1 MEKNEDD
8 YINSQSDIINT
19 ENRKIVL
26 ERIKKY
32 ICEIVKNDGTKGI
45 GFLCRIPYQ
54 DKCNSFPALITSSHI
69 LSSKDLTFFEEAEKV
84 MTLKNGDLVFNY
96 DTDLQILKNLKVL
109 KL

>member
-1 MEKNEDD
+1 MEKKEDD

-19 ENRKIVL
+19 EERKIVL

-32 ICEIVKNDGTKGI
+32 ICEIVKNDGKKGI

-69 LSSKDLTFFEEAEKV
+69 LSSKDLEMIKKFKFS
-84 MTLKNGDLVFNY
+84 
-96 DTDLQILKNLKVL
+96 
-109 KL
+109 